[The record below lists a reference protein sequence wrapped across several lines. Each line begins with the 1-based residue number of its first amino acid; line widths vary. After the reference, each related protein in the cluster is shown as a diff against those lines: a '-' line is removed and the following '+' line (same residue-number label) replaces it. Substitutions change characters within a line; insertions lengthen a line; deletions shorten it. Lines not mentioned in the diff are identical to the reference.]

1 MTYFFFLTKYQI
13 ERLLIIFIDL
23 FSYVFVNQI
32 ISYDMQ
38 FIELLLFRRNF
49 EFAMNITFNADM
61 EISISNII

>member
-13 ERLLIIFIDL
+13 ESLLIIFIDL

-38 FIELLLFRRNF
+38 FIELLLFRRNL